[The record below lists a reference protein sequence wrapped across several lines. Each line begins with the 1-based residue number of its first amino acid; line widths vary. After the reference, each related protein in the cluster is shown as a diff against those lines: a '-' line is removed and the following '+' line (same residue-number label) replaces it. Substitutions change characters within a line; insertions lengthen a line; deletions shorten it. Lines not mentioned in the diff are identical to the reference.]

1 MKRLLQTACGSP
13 VGELRQTW
21 APPGGPGVKGSG
33 VSAARGPGLILGQG
47 TMTLQAVQQG
57 EKQTAALD

>member
-1 MKRLLQTACGSP
+1 M
-13 VGELRQTW
+13 GELRQTW